1 MKKRKAAKEKR
12 FFDIVEILKLPKQEE
27 YLIQNAERI
36 RKRKREKGREAR
48 KVFSVV
54 CITYRNGKRMQVQKA
69 SSLVY
74 IIIPLA
80 C

>member
-1 MKKRKAAKEKR
+1 MQR
-12 FFDIVEILKLPKQEE
+12 EIE
-27 YLIQNAERI
+27 
-36 RKRKREKGREAR
+36 REKGEEGREAR
-48 KVFSVV
+48 KVFSLV